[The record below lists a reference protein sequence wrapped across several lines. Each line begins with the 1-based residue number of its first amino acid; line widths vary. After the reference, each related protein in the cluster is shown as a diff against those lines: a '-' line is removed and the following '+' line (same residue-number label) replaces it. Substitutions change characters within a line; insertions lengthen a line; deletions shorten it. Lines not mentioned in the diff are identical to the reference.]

1 MSVDQD
7 AADLR
12 KAMKGLG
19 TDEGT
24 IIKIIAN
31 RTQKQRVLIKESF
44 QRQFSR
50 DLIKDLK
57 SELNGKL
64 EDAILNLF
72 KDPIEY
78 DCEQLKKSMKGAGTD
93 EDSLIEII
101 CSRPKPILQ
110 KIKEVYKTHIK
121 SDLEANIKSDV
132 KGNLQTILLSL
143 ISGERSDNMYPNPDL
158 MKNKAK
164 ELYDAGEAKK
174 GNDVDVFIKIFTE
187 LSPWE
192 IVAVNKEYI
201 NLTGHSLIDGVDKE
215 FKGDIKKSLKSI
227 IYAIVNPSEYFAT
240 RVKDAIKGFG
250 TNDNLLMRII
260 ISRDEIDM
268 PQIKEAYLKLY
279 GKDMVKDIKSDIS
292 GDYQKLMVELCDH

>member
-19 TDEGT
+19 TDEAT
-24 IIKIIAN
+24 IIKILAN

-174 GNDVDVFIKIFTE
+174 GNDVDVFIKMFTE

>member
-19 TDEGT
+19 TDEAT

>member
-187 LSPWE
+187 LSPQE

>member
-1 MSVDQD
+1 
-7 AADLR
+7 
-12 KAMKGLG
+12 
-19 TDEGT
+19 
-24 IIKIIAN
+24 
-31 RTQKQRVLIKESF
+31 
-44 QRQFSR
+44 
-50 DLIKDLK
+50 
-57 SELNGKL
+57 
-64 EDAILNLF
+64 
-72 KDPIEY
+72 
-78 DCEQLKKSMKGAGTD
+78 MKGAGTD

-110 KIKEVYKTHIK
+110 KKIKEVYKTHIK

>member
-1 MSVDQD
+1 MSVDLGGGD
-7 AADLR
+7 II
-12 KAMKGLG
+12 KEKKGLG

-215 FKGDIKKSLKSI
+215 FKGDIKKSLKAI

>member
-19 TDEGT
+19 TDEAT

-201 NLTGHSLIDGVDKE
+201 NLTGHSLIDAVDKE
-215 FKGDIKKSLKSI
+215 FKGDIKKSLKAI

>member
-19 TDEGT
+19 TDEAT
-24 IIKIIAN
+24 IIKILAN

-201 NLTGHSLIDGVDKE
+201 NLTGHDLIEGVDKE

>member
-19 TDEGT
+19 TDEAT

-215 FKGDIKKSLKSI
+215 FKGDIKKSLKAI

>member
-19 TDEGT
+19 TDEAT
-24 IIKIIAN
+24 IIKILAN

-143 ISGERSDNMYPNPDL
+143 ISGERNDNMYPNPDL

-201 NLTGHSLIDGVDKE
+201 NLTGHSLIDAVDKE
-215 FKGDIKKSLKSI
+215 FKGDIKKSLKAI

-279 GKDMVKDIKSDIS
+279 GKDMVKDIKSDI
-292 GDYQKLMVELCDH
+292 GGEYQKLMVELCDH

>member
-279 GKDMVKDIKSDIS
+279 GKDMVKDIKSDI
-292 GDYQKLMVELCDH
+292 GGEYQKLMVELCDH

>member
-24 IIKIIAN
+24 IIKILAN
-31 RTQKQRVLIKESF
+31 RTQKQRILIKESF

-174 GNDVDVFIKIFTE
+174 GNDVDVFIKMFTE

-192 IVAVNKEYI
+192 IVAVNKEYV

-215 FKGDIKKSLKSI
+215 FKGDIKKSLKAI

>member
-201 NLTGHSLIDGVDKE
+201 NLTGHSLIDAVDKE
-215 FKGDIKKSLKSI
+215 FKGDIKKSLKAI

>member
-143 ISGERSDNMYPNPDL
+143 ISGERSDNMHPNPDL

-215 FKGDIKKSLKSI
+215 FKGDIKKSLKAI

-279 GKDMVKDIKSDIS
+279 GKDMVKDIKSDI
-292 GDYQKLMVELCDH
+292 GGEYQKLMVELCDH

>member
-24 IIKIIAN
+24 IIKILAN
-31 RTQKQRVLIKESF
+31 RTQKQRILIKESF

-279 GKDMVKDIKSDIS
+279 GKDMVKDIKSDI
-292 GDYQKLMVELCDH
+292 GGEYQKLMVELCDH